1 MTPRDLSDI
10 RAVRD
15 HLGLTTGGLA
25 VLVGVTKRT
34 AARWIDGTRTPPEPV
49 LRLLWCVLAI
59 EGTRAELLYQF
70 CGEWR
75 PASVDADSDA

>member
-15 HLGLTTGGLA
+15 HLGLTTAGLA
-25 VLVGVTKRT
+25 VLVGVTERT
-34 AARWIDGTRTPPEPV
+34 AYRWIAGTRNPPDPV
-49 LRLLWCVLAI
+49 LRLLWCVMAI
-59 EGTRAELLYQF
+59 EGTRVELLYQF

-75 PASVDADSDA
+75 PAPVEIGDDI